1 MPINEQQLIQRQN
14 HIGSSDMAAILGLNP
29 YQTAYDIW
37 LQKTGQLDYQ
47 EPNAAMFIGTMLED
61 GVLNFAENQL
71 GPLVRNVH
79 VEHDNGILASNI
91 DAEVVEDGR
100 PVEAKTVGIMRG
112 FTDKDQWGDGGSDNV
127 PDYCYIQTHV
137 HMICAKKDLCYV
149 PALLAGRGLLL
160 FHVPFSQDVADVI
173 LEKAEGFW
181 NENVLKAT
189 PPIDSQPTLDVV
201 KRMKRT
207 PNKEVQIDKQLILTL
222 EEAKEAE
229 RLAKK
234 RKDEAQAMILA
245 AMGDA
250 ECGVADGLKCTYFTY
265 KRKGYTVQDSE
276 YRTLYTKKER

>member
-1 MPINEQQLIQRQN
+1 
-14 HIGSSDMAAILGLNP
+14 
-29 YQTAYDIW
+29 
-37 LQKTGQLDYQ
+37 
-47 EPNAAMFIGTMLED
+47 
-61 GVLNFAENQL
+61 
-71 GPLVRNVH
+71 
-79 VEHDNGILASNI
+79 
-91 DAEVVEDGR
+91 
-100 PVEAKTVGIMRG
+100 
-112 FTDKDQWGDGGSDNV
+112 
-127 PDYCYIQTHV
+127 
-137 HMICAKKDLCYV
+137 
-149 PALLAGRGLLL
+149 
-160 FHVPFSQDVADVI
+160 VI
-173 LEKAEGFW
+173 LEKAESFW
-181 NENVLKAT
+181 NDNVLKVT

-234 RKDEAQAMILA
+234 RKDDAQAMILA